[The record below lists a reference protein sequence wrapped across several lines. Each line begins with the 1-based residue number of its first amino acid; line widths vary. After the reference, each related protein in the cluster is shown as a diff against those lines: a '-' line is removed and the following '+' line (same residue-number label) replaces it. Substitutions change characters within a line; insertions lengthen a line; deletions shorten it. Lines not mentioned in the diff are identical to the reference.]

1 MAQQVLED
9 VKEDGTAYP
18 RFQPKPTLAPVRP
31 TGQATPMLGTP
42 QTQAPLAPLQ
52 PIQERGQSAPGMTPA
67 VTPQA
72 SRNPALPPKTPTLP
86 EDQQTPG
93 SSGPTGGQPPSQPM
107 IPPPPPPVGTMPG
120 GPMVNPQAPGTGNTG
135 IVPPTTGGPMVQPP
149 APGSTGTP
157 TSPATTGDT
166 AAIAPIVAGGTND
179 LRYQTITGN
188 DPRLGQTQTQVD
200 TARDTLS
207 STPDRTELA
216 AQALQLLRERTAP
229 QYAAD
234 QRAIGQSAAKFG
246 RIGAGMTTNELTDL
260 NLTRERDLDRTSRE
274 LANTAAGQTMSDRL
288 ARLGA
293 LGGLESQQFGQGQAG
308 RDELRGERS
317 YQNQTDQ
324 QARDDERQRLLLEDQ
339 LLNSQFGREQSRAS
353 LLGQLGFGQDP
364 TGALMGQ
371 GGYYGDMANQS
382 GAGASDLLQLWAQQ
396 QAAGGAP
403 AATAP
408 APTVRRVNDGG
419 LG

>member
-1 MAQQVLED
+1 MAQVLQD
-9 VKEDGTAYP
+9 VKEDGTSYD
-18 RFQPKPTLAPVRP
+18 RLQPKPVLAPVRP
-31 TGQATPMLGTP
+31 LGTSTPMYGQPQDAGTTLLNQP
-42 QTQAPLAPLQ
+42 MVNAMAPVSGATAA
-52 PIQERGQSAPGMTPA
+52 R
-67 VTPQA
+67 
-72 SRNPALPPKTPTLP
+72 PPKPKLLP
-86 EDQQTPG
+86 EDVATPG
-93 SSGPTGGQPPSQPM
+93 SSGPTGGQPPAPQSQPNV
-107 IPPPPPPVGTMPG
+107 IPPPPPPVGTVPG
-120 GPMVNPQAPGTGNTG
+120 GPMVNPQAPGAGNTG
-135 IVPPTTGGPMVQPP
+135 IVPPSTGGPMVNPP

-157 TSPATTGDT
+157 TSPVTTGASIT
-166 AAIAPIVAGGTND
+166 PIVPGGAGD
-179 LRYQTITGN
+179 LRYQNILPS
-188 DPRLGQTQTQVD
+188 DPRLGQTQGQVD

-293 LGGLESQQFGQGQAG
+293 LTGIEGQQFGQGQAG
-308 RDELRGERS
+308 RDELRGERG

-324 QARDDERQRLLLEDQ
+324 QARQDEIQRMLLEDQ
-339 LLNSQFGREQSRAS
+339 LLNSQFGRDQSRAS

-382 GAGASDLLQLWAQQ
+382 GAGASDLLQLWAEQ
-396 QAAGGAP
+396 QARQPAG
-403 AATAP
+403 ATPGTVAP
-408 APTVRRVNDGG
+408 APTTTPPRPPTDPYYPGM
-419 LG
+419 